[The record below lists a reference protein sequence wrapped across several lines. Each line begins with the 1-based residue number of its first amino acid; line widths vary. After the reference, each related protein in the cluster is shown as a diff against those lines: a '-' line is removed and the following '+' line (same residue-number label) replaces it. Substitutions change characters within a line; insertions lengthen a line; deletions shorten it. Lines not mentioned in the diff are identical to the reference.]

1 MLIIVGLSIKLTQV
15 KPLLVLKLNNVN
27 FTSIFLDD
35 VDANSISISNK
46 GDGYKDDDCKI
57 KLFSVIPSKTSGY
70 VKSDYNGIKWMYFL
84 IASVNLLKK
93 HNNIWNKVS
102 NSTKKNFI
110 ANPSAT
116 KNF

>member
-1 MLIIVGLSIKLTQV
+1 
-15 KPLLVLKLNNVN
+15 
-27 FTSIFLDD
+27 
-35 VDANSISISNK
+35 
-46 GDGYKDDDCKI
+46 
-57 KLFSVIPSKTSGY
+57 
-70 VKSDYNGIKWMYFL
+70 MYFL

>member
-27 FTSIFLDD
+27 FTSVFLDD

-57 KLFSVIPSKTSGY
+57 KLFSVILSKTSGY

-84 IASVNLLKK
+84 IASVNLFKK